1 MTKIIRYTLSTKIM
15 AEKVR
20 IDKWLW
26 SVRIFKSRTLA
37 SDTVKSGKVKV
48 NGTQVKSSYQIQRS
62 DEIIVKK
69 GGFNFTFKVLQLIE
83 KRVGSPIAVTC
94 YKDMTPEEEL
104 KKYEDWFTGKH
115 GAEMRER
122 GTGRPTKKD
131 RREIDDFK
139 GYYFDDGEEGE

>member
-1 MTKIIRYTLSTKIM
+1 M

-37 SDTVKSGKVKV
+37 SDIIKSGKVKV
-48 NGTQVKSSYQIQRS
+48 NGTQVKSSGLIVRG
-62 DEIIVKK
+62 DEVIVKK
-69 GGFNFTFKVLQLIE
+69 GGFNFTFKVLQIIE

-94 YKDMTPEEEL
+94 YKDTTPAEEL
-104 KKYEDWFTGKH
+104 EKYNDWFSGKD
-115 GAEMRER
+115 GAEMRDR

-131 RREIDDFK
+131 RREIDGFK
-139 GYYFDDGEEGE
+139 GFYFDDGEEDE

>member
-1 MTKIIRYTLSTKIM
+1 MTNKIM

-48 NGTQVKSSYQIQRS
+48 NGTQVKASFLLQRGQ
-62 DEIIVKK
+62 EVVVKK
-69 GGFNFTFKVLQLIE
+69 GGINFTFKVIDLIE
-83 KRVGSPIAVTC
+83 KRVGSPIALTC
-94 YKDMTPEEEL
+94 YRDITPEEEL
-104 KKYEDWFTGKH
+104 KKYDDWFAGKY
-115 GAEMRER
+115 ANELRDR
-122 GTGRPTKKD
+122 GVGRPTKKD

-139 GYYFDDGEEGE
+139 GFYFDDGEDDE

>member
-1 MTKIIRYTLSTKIM
+1 M

-37 SDTVKSGKVKV
+37 SDIIKSGKVKV
-48 NGTQVKSSYQIQRS
+48 NGTQVKSSFLTQRG

-69 GGFNFTFKVLQLIE
+69 GGFNFTFKVIQLIE
-83 KRVGSPIAVTC
+83 KRVGAPIAVTC
-94 YKDMTPEEEL
+94 YKDITPAEEL
-104 KKYEDWFTGKH
+104 QKYDDWFTGKM
-115 GAEMRER
+115 GAAEMRER
-122 GTGRPTKKD
+122 GAGRPTKKD

-139 GYYFDDGEEGE
+139 GFYFDEGDEEEES

>member
-1 MTKIIRYTLSTKIM
+1 M

-48 NGTQVKSSYQIQRS
+48 NGIQVKASFLLQRGQ
-62 DEIIVKK
+62 EVVVKK

-83 KRVGSPIAVTC
+83 KRVGAPIAVTC
-94 YKDMTPEEEL
+94 YKDITPEEEL
-104 KKYEDWFTGKH
+104 KKYEDWFAGKY
-115 GAEMRER
+115 ANELRER
-122 GTGRPTKKD
+122 GAGRPTKKD
-131 RREIDDFK
+131 RREIDGFK
-139 GYYFDDGEEGE
+139 GFYFDDGEEDDE